1 MVKVNRDLPDGLY
14 FNMPFDVYL
23 AQDAF
28 STSRVNAVN
37 DSVLTYWRD
46 EIEPTLDPDFDLR
59 AKLDDATEAMAE
71 GTAWHVMALEGVE
84 AFNALYAV
92 GYDAKAFPDA
102 LGSKDSHMKA
112 AVKHGVA
119 VNKSDTIP
127 KLRDKLIAGGAP
139 VTFHADHAAAHEA
152 AAAGKTMFAA
162 DKMAELQFAGR
173 VMAQYAEA
181 DPEVARLLTGGFPEV
196 SILVTIKG
204 VRYKVRVDYLTPTH
218 ATEYKTLSRR
228 NKKKP
233 FEQICADQ
241 MHDFGYFVNG
251 YLYSICIAAARE
263 RMRSNDAGFETS
275 CLGAPDSFEGLP
287 SSDWL
292 QRFQNHTAGEYW
304 FLFQERG
311 KSPHVL
317 PRRFDKYDEA
327 LQSRKM
333 QSIWK
338 TGRIDVERAVDLHAW
353 YSDPENCGREKIW
366 LPRIEAKAFSDDDF
380 KPWQI
385 EE

>member
-1 MVKVNRDLPDGLY
+1 MTDQIQQFPDGIY

-46 EIEPTLDPDFDLR
+46 EIEPTLADDFDLR

-112 AVKHGVA
+112 AVKHGV
-119 VNKSDTIP
+119 VVSKSDTIA
-127 KLRDKLIAGGAP
+127 KMRDKLIAAGAP
-139 VTFHADHAAAHEA
+139 VTFHADYAAEHEA

-173 VMAQYAEA
+173 VMAQYADG
-181 DPEVARLLTGGFPEV
+181 DPAIARLLTGGFPEV
-196 SILVTIKG
+196 SILATIKD

-251 YLYSICIAAARE
+251 YLYSICIAEAR
-263 RMRSNDAGFETS
+263 RNVLNIVAGGTCDF
-275 CLGAPDSFEGLP
+275 LIDSGEVSYQWL
-287 SSDWL
+287 SD
-292 QRFQNHTAGEYW
+292 FGDCTAGEYW

-327 LQSRKM
+327 LQARKI
-333 QSIWK
+333 QSIWQ
-338 TGRIDVERAVDLHAW
+338 TGRIDVERAVKLHAW
-353 YSDPENCGREKIW
+353 YMENNGLEKPW
-366 LPRIEAKAFSDDDF
+366 LPAIDAKAFSDDDF